1 MSHRFFL
8 PSSLCKTTSQILVL
22 SSYNKNHHY
31 DFPSSYLYPFTFHL
45 QTQFLCPTSIPI
57 LRCCYGSHVFDLLV
71 LGSHY
76 LKPSCRNSRT
86 KQRYSFSVNVR
97 ATSRETPYEV
107 LGVSQ
112 SATPN
117 EIKRAYRK
125 LALKYHPDVNKE
137 ANAQEKFMRIKHA
150 YNTLINSDSR
160 SRYDAGNRKSDFSY
174 SSSGRNQSTQ
184 EEEEFYGFGD
194 FFKDLQEEFQSWEAN
209 ASSQGKPKSL
219 WEELAEIGEEF
230 VEFLE
235 KELNIADQD
244 FGVEAQTGSS
254 KAQSTNNVDSKMSDK
269 NSIEESIDEIE
280 AALAQLK
287 KELGL

>member
-8 PSSLCKTTSQILVL
+8 PSQCKTTSQILFF

-31 DFPSSYLYPFTFHL
+31 DFSSSYLYPFTFHL
-45 QTQFLCPTSIPI
+45 QTQFLSPTSIPI

-86 KQRYSFSVNVR
+86 KQRYKFSVNVR

-184 EEEEFYGFGD
+184 EEEFYGFGD

-244 FGVEAQTGSS
+244 FGEAQTGSS